1 MKKIWN
7 FLRNI
12 ILILY
17 AIVAITVTILLL
29 SYNQYKCSEIGGYTF
44 IILNDDE
51 LAPEYQQGD
60 LLLIKKTKPNK
71 INVGDKIFLY
81 RTLST
86 KNYEIKYAEV
96 QAKSETG
103 WTDNVSFSLEG
114 DIIINSAD
122 VIGSTENMK
131 VIPHLGTVLS
141 ILESRYGY
149 LFLVVTVTIV
159 ALLYEIYELVMEIKY
174 GDQEETKQPK
184 EKKETKNKK

>member
-44 IILNDDE
+44 IILNDDG
-51 LAPEYQQGD
+51 LAPEYNQGD

-96 QAKSETG
+96 LGKTENA
-103 WTDNVSFSLEG
+103 WTENVNFSLEG
-114 DIIINSAD
+114 DIIISSND
-122 VIGSTENMK
+122 VIGSTEDMK
-131 VIPHLGTVLS
+131 VIPHLGTILS
-141 ILESRYGY
+141 VLESRYGY

-159 ALLYEIYELVMEIKY
+159 AFLYEVYELVMEIKY
-174 GDQEETKQPK
+174 GEQEDGNAKQ
-184 EKKETKNKK
+184 KKEPKNKK